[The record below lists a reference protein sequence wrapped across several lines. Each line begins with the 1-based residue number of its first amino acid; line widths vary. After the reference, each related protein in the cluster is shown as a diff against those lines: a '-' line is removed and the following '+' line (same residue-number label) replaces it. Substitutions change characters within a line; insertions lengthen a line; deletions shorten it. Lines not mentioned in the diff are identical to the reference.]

1 MNKYT
6 TILLSLSLFSVLC
19 ADSNKTDLF
28 MHKYIKKDSKEYKS
42 GEGVL
47 SDSQRVQLSKDI
59 DIHAMSNQDLNNTS
73 YDINLTISNK
83 VKDEAEQIAGQI
95 DKGARSKE
103 FKQKVNEYEEYI
115 LNDKDLSFREEINK
129 YPSLMEKLQGG
140 NEKYV
145 GTNYKNNYLAHDER
159 LIIAIS
165 SSVPMETVKNYFD
178 SLTEVY
184 TDVVFVLNGLIDN
197 DVQKIRP
204 TVEYTTQL
212 LKKRNLNTNNAEQ
225 DRYLFRVDINPKIF
239 TKYSLE
245 KVPAVIFVKNYNPY
259 SEIQGN
265 AQIDGEDGIAE
276 EDVYIAYGDSNI
288 KYVLE
293 KINKKA
299 QSKGLDT
306 IIKNINK
313 GFFHE

>member
-1 MNKYT
+1 
-6 TILLSLSLFSVLC
+6 
-19 ADSNKTDLF
+19 
-28 MHKYIKKDSKEYKS
+28 MHKYIKKDSEEYKS

-115 LNDKDLSFREEINK
+115 LNDKDFGFREEINK